1 MYAFAVYV
9 KRGTDRLFSSA
20 FLSRILTKGTTCSHN
35 RSKGER
41 EMNIKNCWQQK
52 SKVQDLRDV
61 VILDGYKFNNR
72 DSSKDRKINY
82 DGDKMYTTMGL
93 QPRCYDPGDNRRT

>member
-20 FLSRILTKGTTCSHN
+20 FLSRILTKGTKCSHN